1 MAVPFINTYR
11 ATALRIYTK
20 ERVMMADII
29 AALLSSSDALI
40 LALLLI
46 LYWAI
51 DSSEKDSK

>member
-1 MAVPFINTYR
+1 
-11 ATALRIYTK
+11 
-20 ERVMMADII
+20 MMVEETI

-51 DSSEKDSK
+51 DISEKDNN

>member
-20 ERVMMADII
+20 ERVMMADTI

-40 LALLLI
+40 LAILI
-46 LYWAI
+46 IVYLAI
-51 DSSEKDSK
+51 GEKESDQ

>member
-40 LALLLI
+40 LAILI
-46 LYWAI
+46 IIYLAI
-51 DSSEKDSK
+51 DEKESDQ

>member
-40 LALLLI
+40 LAILI
-46 LYWAI
+46 IVYLAI
-51 DSSEKDSK
+51 GEKESDQ